1 MVRQGKAEKVKALKG
16 TMTELEAA
24 EKLNVSLG
32 TVQSIWGPPEP
43 ADELEGLEFVMA
55 EYKALIKNIRAEA
68 ERLAELQG
76 KDPDNREL
84 NALRLKAF
92 KMEKDALKDM
102 TNAAEALEKMNAMPE
117 ILDMG
122 A

>member
-1 MVRQGKAEKVKALKG
+1 MVRPEKAEKVKALKG

-102 TNAAEALEKMNAMPE
+102 KNAAEALEKMNAMPE